1 MRHSGHFLF
10 SYLSAGFHTLVSAF
24 VRHWASMH
32 KQGICHF
39 KAEIRY
45 WGPIVEKAIRLLPTQ
60 CQAFGKA
67 NEVEPTFLHETIGM
81 GEKKKKIS
89 AAVSQRIERQEE
101 SGPIKLVF
109 PVRT

>member
-1 MRHSGHFLF
+1 
-10 SYLSAGFHTLVSAF
+10 
-24 VRHWASMH
+24 MH